1 MTTIRVTLA
10 WASIDSQSEIALEL
24 DSPATIQMAIDAIRH
39 LTPAITGCIDG
50 AVAFGVWGKVR
61 PLDFLLRNADRVE
74 IYRALQADPKDARRT
89 NARRQSANSK
99 AG

>member
-1 MTTIRVTLA
+1 MTKIRVTLA
-10 WASIDSQSEIALEL
+10 WASKEFQGEIALEL
-24 DSPATIQMAIDAIRH
+24 DSPATIQAAIDAARQ
-39 LTPAITGCIDG
+39 LSPAITGSVDS
-50 AVAFGVWGKVR
+50 AVAFGVWGKAR
-61 PLDFLLRNADRVE
+61 ALEFALRDGDRVE